1 MEPTGTALGAQDL
14 SIGYPAPADEREI
27 LLSRQKGNPLLQVR
41 QVVTREELLSM
52 QQEAAN
58 VYVKPEL
65 ADYIVSL
72 VGKTR
77 QDPMIAR
84 GASPRATLSL
94 GAMAKSVAYVQGRD
108 YVLPKD
114 IQAVFVSTCAHRLLL
129 SAEADAKGM
138 RAEELLESILKSTP
152 APRI

>member
-1 MEPTGTALGAQDL
+1 
-14 SIGYPAPADEREI
+14 
-27 LLSRQKGNPLLQVR
+27 
-41 QVVTREELLSM
+41 
-52 QQEAAN
+52 
-58 VYVKPEL
+58 
-65 ADYIVSL
+65 
-72 VGKTR
+72 
-77 QDPMIAR
+77 MIAR

-114 IQAVFVSTCAHRLLL
+114 IQAVFVSTCTHRLLL